1 MSDKMNLVQK
11 KVAILAELNRG
22 EIAAELAI
30 KYNVNPMTIG
40 KWKREA
46 RQAAEKAKVLELEV
60 VEPEVLETVIQEVRE
75 KAKSADLTPKQY
87 RKLDAQLDKV
97 SEGVSSLQMLDTG
110 FHNTMLNL
118 LEWANDRINDD
129 MKVSEW
135 TQLVNGISTLH
146 STLFSKGATNN
157 INIMQN
163 NTSGN
168 TAKVEKFKGGF
179 RA

>member
-1 MSDKMNLVQK
+1 MSDKMTLEQK
-11 KVAILAELNRG
+11 RVAVLAELNRG

-30 KYNVNPMTIG
+30 KYEVNPNTVG
-40 KWKREA
+40 KWRRDA
-46 RQAAEKAKVLELEV
+46 RKKAEQE
-60 VEPEVLETVIQEVRE
+60 EVLEVAEVDSVVLQTVIQEVKE
-75 KAKSADLTPKQY
+75 KAEKSNIPVKQF
-87 RKLDAQLDKV
+87 RKLDASLDKL
-97 SEGVSSLQMLDTG
+97 SEGVTSLQLLDTA

-118 LEWANDRINDD
+118 LEWANDRIDEE

-135 TQLVNGISTLH
+135 TQLVNGIGTLH
-146 STLFSKGATNN
+146 SAMFAKGGTNN

-163 NTSGN
+163 NNSGN